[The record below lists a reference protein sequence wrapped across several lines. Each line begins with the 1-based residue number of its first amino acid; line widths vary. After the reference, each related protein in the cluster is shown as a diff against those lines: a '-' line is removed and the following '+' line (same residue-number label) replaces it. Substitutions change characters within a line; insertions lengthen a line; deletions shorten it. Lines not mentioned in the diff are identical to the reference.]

1 MKSSFPSIP
10 AVCAQPHTHP
20 PNQFLHPLADCRT
33 HKLNR
38 LPPPSSS
45 PDPFKPSRTCDR
57 IVSLSRKV
65 LEQRKKAEEEEE
77 RWKERQKQR
86 EKKLQRVVSKRA
98 QANDPH
104 LALSQTHQS
113 KLRDFR

>member
-1 MKSSFPSIP
+1 M
-10 AVCAQPHTHP
+10 
-20 PNQFLHPLADCRT
+20 
-33 HKLNR
+33 
-38 LPPPSSS
+38 
-45 PDPFKPSRTCDR
+45 
-57 IVSLSRKV
+57 

-77 RWKERQKQR
+77 RWREQQKQR

-113 KLRDFR
+113 KLREFRYRGGAAAGSGVLPGGRGVCNSAVCTGNKSCSAGRSTSRRSERCSAG